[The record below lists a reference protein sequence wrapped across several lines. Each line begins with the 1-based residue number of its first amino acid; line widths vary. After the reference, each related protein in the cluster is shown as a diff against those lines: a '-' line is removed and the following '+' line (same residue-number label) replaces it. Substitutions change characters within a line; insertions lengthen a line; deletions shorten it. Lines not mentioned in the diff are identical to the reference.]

1 MPTPMTITEALA
13 LADNAAPCPAEAH
26 RALQTL
32 RTSMLALL
40 HTLREVRAVTG
51 LQCPLGQLPQ
61 QLQGMTRLPLKT
73 PVLPCD
79 RH

>member
-1 MPTPMTITEALA
+1 MPTPMTITQALE

-32 RTSMLALL
+32 RTSMLAML

-51 LQCPLGQLPQ
+51 LQCSLGELPQ
-61 QLQGMTRLPLKT
+61 HLQGMTRLPIKT
-73 PVLPCD
+73 PVLPCNG
-79 RH
+79 H